1 MEENKTKTVLVTLF
15 ENAVSKIKIEVRLE
29 DLFESD
35 QITAKDR
42 MNFLHN
48 VLGWASTKD
57 LADELRIRGYSVTE
71 DKDTKD
77 KTKILQEI

>member
-15 ENAVSKIKIEVRLE
+15 ENAVSKIKIEVRLD

-35 QITAKDR
+35 KMTAKDR

-57 LADELRIRGYSVTE
+57 LANELNLRGYIVTE
-71 DKDTKD
+71 DKDTKG

>member
-1 MEENKTKTVLVTLF
+1 MDENKTVLVTLV
-15 ENAVSKIKIEVRLE
+15 ESATAKIKVEVRLE
-29 DLFESD
+29 DLFQSD

-57 LADELRIRGYSVTE
+57 LADELRIRGYVVTE
-71 DKDTKD
+71 DKDTKE

>member
-1 MEENKTKTVLVTLF
+1 MEENKTKTVLVTVC
-15 ENAVSKIKIEVRLE
+15 ESKAAKIKVEVRLE

-35 QITAKDR
+35 QMTAKDR

-48 VLGWASTKD
+48 VLGWASTRD
-57 LADELRIRGYSVTE
+57 LAEELRLRGYSVTE